1 MDLKAITHWYQD
13 VIFKGAICLPCIFAI
28 LWMFLEFFVAVTD
41 DFFRLDFAK
50 APLTEK
56 ISSFAQDMFVRTF
69 LLPFLALIPLL
80 ILWGLQGAAWGA
92 SALLDF
98 F

>member
-1 MDLKAITHWYQD
+1 MDLKAITHWYRE
-13 VIFKGAICLPCIFAI
+13 VIFLRVIWLPIIFAL
-28 LWMFLEFFVAVTD
+28 LWMFLEFFVTVTD
-41 DFFRLDFAK
+41 DFFRLDFDE

-56 ISSFAQDMFVRTF
+56 IRSFAKDMFVRTF
-69 LLPFLALIPLL
+69 LLPFLAFIPLL
-80 ILWGLQGAAWGA
+80 ILLLMQDAARGA